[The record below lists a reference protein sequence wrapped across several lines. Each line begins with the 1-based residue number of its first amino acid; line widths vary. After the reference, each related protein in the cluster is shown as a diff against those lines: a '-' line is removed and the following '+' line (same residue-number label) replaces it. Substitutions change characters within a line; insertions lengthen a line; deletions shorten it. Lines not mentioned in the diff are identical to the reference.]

1 MSSELVELA
10 SREFRVIAERF
21 GAQLESRSGAGVHA
35 VRTVGGEAAYLKVT
49 PGAVGPRALA
59 AARRELRFYQ
69 ELAPVV
75 PVCTPRLL
83 DSLDTEEG
91 VAVLLAAAGK
101 PRVAALWTDEMWAS
115 LGRNLAALHGMRVP
129 PAGSWDRPDALLE
142 VIAAPN
148 VDEIS
153 DFWADALPTLMSLHA
168 ELQERI
174 ASLPPVL
181 VHGDCHLDN
190 IVHGTGSLVF
200 CDWQA
205 VGIGRPVSDLAFLS
219 VRATP
224 SGTAVPRV
232 LVDAYLDNSPHDR
245 RRLERALVA
254 EELAT
259 LVFLWPPYA
268 VFNSP
273 AGIERIRRR
282 ARDLAERFLADPDHQ
297 RYC

>member
-1 MSSELVELA
+1 VVVA
-10 SREFRVIAERF
+10 SGEFRVTVDWF
-21 GAQLESRSGAGVHA
+21 GTRVESRSGAGVHA
-35 VRTVGGEAAYLKVT
+35 VRTVDGEAAYLKVT
-49 PGAVGPRALA
+49 PAALGPRALA

-75 PVCTPRLL
+75 PVHTPRLL

-101 PRVAALWTDEMWAS
+101 PRAAALWTEEMWAS

-129 PAGSWDRPDALLE
+129 EAGNWGRPDALPE
-142 VIAAPN
+142 IIAAPSP
-148 VDEIS
+148 DEVN
-153 DFWADALPTLMSLHA
+153 DFWADALPTLMSLRA

-174 ASLPPVL
+174 GLLPPVL

-190 IVHGTGSLVF
+190 IVHGTSSPVF

-205 VGIGRPVSDLAFLS
+205 TGIGRPVSDLAFLS

-245 RRLERALVA
+245 RRLESALVA

-268 VFNSP
+268 TFNSP

-282 ARDLAERFLADPDHQ
+282 ARDLADRFLADPDHQ
-297 RYC
+297 